1 MAGKENEDH
10 YYDDVGDTN
19 ASNHRLV
26 LLYAQ
31 KSVEL
36 KYITSAA
43 FQ

>member
-1 MAGKENEDH
+1 MAGKEKGDG

-26 LLYAQ
+26 LLNAQ

-36 KYITSAA
+36 K
-43 FQ
+43 